1 MIGWIFKLAMVA
13 LAAGFLWVYYTNT
26 QNGRYQA
33 APTNSIAP
41 LVLDTREGILYRPI
55 IEDMSSNRN

>member
-1 MIGWIFKLAMVA
+1 MIGWLFKLPVVA
-13 LAAGFLWVYYTNT
+13 LAVGFLWVYYINT

-33 APTNSIAP
+33 APTNSIP

-55 IEDMSSNRN
+55 IEDMPSNTN

>member
-1 MIGWIFKLAMVA
+1 MIGWLFKLPVVA
-13 LAAGFLWVYYTNT
+13 LAVGFLWVYYINT

-33 APTNSIAP
+33 VPTSSIAP

-55 IEDMSSNRN
+55 IEDLR

>member
-1 MIGWIFKLAMVA
+1 MIAWLFKLPVVA
-13 LAAGFLWVYYTNT
+13 LAVGFLWVYYINT

-33 APTNSIAP
+33 VPTGSIAS

-55 IEDMSSNRN
+55 IEDLR